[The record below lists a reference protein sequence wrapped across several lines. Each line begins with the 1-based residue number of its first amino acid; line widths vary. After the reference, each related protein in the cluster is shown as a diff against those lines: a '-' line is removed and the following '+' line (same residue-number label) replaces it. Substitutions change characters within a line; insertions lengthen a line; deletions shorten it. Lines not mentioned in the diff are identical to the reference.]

1 MNRFSDIIGQ
11 TRVIKFLQ
19 EVLQSGE
26 PSHAYLFTGPSGVG
40 KTRAAVYFAREL
52 LMGEEARGRV
62 MLAKGYHP
70 DLFIAQRER
79 SRVSIEE
86 IRRLEQWLAYQPYL
100 SSRRVAIIPQAH
112 LLSLDA
118 ANALLKTLEEPP
130 SYAVIILVSDEREI
144 LPTIASRCQE
154 IRFSSLPVGQLEKA
168 LVEEGESSERAYTA
182 ALLGR
187 GSIGRAR
194 VLAAHPDI
202 DGIWEQ
208 VRSFLVGV
216 KERGEL
222 QLLEKA
228 EELEKTEEGR
238 WLFFGALEIL
248 LRDILVYLKSGDEE
262 LLMVRENAGL
272 AERFRGQDAE
282 LSRVL
287 LDFTLLQKKFR
298 TNVNPL
304 LININ
309 LLFKLRQVV

>member
-1 MNRFSDIIGQ
+1 MRLSYRSVMKKRFCHHC
-11 TRVIKFLQ
+11 FPL
-19 EVLQSGE
+19 SGD
-26 PSHAYLFTGPSGVG
+26 S
-40 KTRAAVYFAREL
+40 
-52 LMGEEARGRV
+52 
-62 MLAKGYHP
+62 
-70 DLFIAQRER
+70 
-79 SRVSIEE
+79 
-86 IRRLEQWLAYQPYL
+86 
-100 SSRRVAIIPQAH
+100 
-112 LLSLDA
+112 
-118 ANALLKTLEEPP
+118 
-130 SYAVIILVSDEREI
+130 
-144 LPTIASRCQE
+144 
-154 IRFSSLPVGQLEKA
+154 FSVLPVGQLEKA
-168 LVEEGESSERAYTA
+168 LLEEGESPERAHSA

-194 VLAAHPDI
+194 VLAAHPEL

-208 VRSFLVGV
+208 VRLFLAGA

-309 LLFKLRQVV
+309 LLFKLRKVV